1 MNRHVYASLVLAILA
16 AAPATAQNGAM
27 WVSPS
32 GEMTGIIFRGGDGPL
47 PSPMDRAP
55 AEMARLFKALCLDGS
70 AEPARFGE
78 AARDAGVKAAPIE
91 TVGGGKKPAPVTLD
105 LWSGDGLVVSRSEGN
120 EAVPTAQCNATF
132 YVSTLPD
139 KQMVTDAVS
148 AEVGLTPSNLAAA
161 IDKKG
166 KPKRFFNPEWT
177 MAGPAGARI
186 VTAFVDKGNH
196 YMPGNRV
203 QISIRTPKASQ

>member
-1 MNRHVYASLVLAILA
+1 MNRHVYASLILAMLA

-32 GEMTGIIFRGGDGPL
+32 GEMMGIIFRGGDGLP

-55 AEMARLFKALCLDGS
+55 AEMAHLFKALCLDGS
-70 AEPARFGE
+70 AEPARFLE
-78 AARDAGVKAAPIE
+78 AARDAGLQAAPLE
-91 TVGGGKKPAPVTLD
+91 TVGGKKTAPVTLD
-105 LWSGDGLVVSRSEGN
+105 LWSGQGLVVSRSEGN
-120 EAVPTAQCNATF
+120 DAIPTAQCNATF

-139 KQMVTDAVS
+139 RQKVTDAIS
-148 AEVGLTPSNLAAA
+148 AEVGLPPSNLAAA

-166 KPKRFFNPEWT
+166 KPKKFFNPAWT
-177 MAGPAGARI
+177 MAGPADARI